1 MKCIISARY
10 RVKIYKL
17 GFDKAFLAF
26 FANLAEMIRNFIK
39 ITLLAALPVL
49 AACSTGPNQ
58 RQAPYVFTPQPGQGR
73 YVQPEY
79 LRPIPNPT
87 IQPIDLCRAQFY
99 QTLLGQHEGG
109 IYFTGLPGHIR
120 VIKPAET
127 GLLENEFLPDT
138 LPDPPFIEVRDY
150 IPGQVLYTPSI
161 RTVASL
167 VEAGPIIEE
176 RITIELDDEGYVEE
190 VRCG

>member
-17 GFDKAFLAF
+17 GFNKAFLAF
-26 FANLAEMIRNFIK
+26 FANLAEMIRK
-39 ITLLAALPVL
+39 
-49 AACSTGPNQ
+49 
-58 RQAPYVFTPQPGQGR
+58 PGQGR

-109 IYFTGLPGHIR
+109 IYFTGLPGHIQ
-120 VIKPAET
+120 
-127 GLLENEFLPDT
+127 
-138 LPDPPFIEVRDY
+138 VRDY